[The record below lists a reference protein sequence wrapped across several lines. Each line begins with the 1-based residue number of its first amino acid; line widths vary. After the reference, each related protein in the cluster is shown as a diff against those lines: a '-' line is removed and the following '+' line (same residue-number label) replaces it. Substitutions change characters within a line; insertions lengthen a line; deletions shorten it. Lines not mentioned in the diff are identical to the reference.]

1 MNKFLNIP
9 NILTL
14 SRICLL
20 PFFVGCF
27 FINSK
32 SGLTLSLIIFVF
44 CCITDYFDGYYA
56 RAFKQTTK
64 IGQMLD
70 PLADKILV
78 SITILLIVGLRLV
91 STYTIIPAAIILC
104 REIIISG
111 VRDATEFSG
120 KNFKTSYLS
129 KCKTATQMISL
140 ALIILSNILDLD
152 ILLKIGE
159 AMFWGAAIIA
169 VISGFIYCKTHLF
182 AKSS

>member
-1 MNKFLNIP
+1 MNNLFNIP

-32 SGLTLSLIIFVF
+32 LGLILALIIFVF

-56 RAFKQTTK
+56 RAHKQTTK
-64 IGQMLD
+64 LGQMLD
-70 PLADKILV
+70 PLADKILI
-78 SITILLIVGLRLV
+78 SITILFIVGLKMV
-91 STYTIIPAAIILC
+91 SNYTIIPAAIILC

-111 VRDATEFSG
+111 VRDAAEFSG

-129 KCKTATQMISL
+129 KCKTATQMLSL
-140 ALIILSNILDLD
+140 SLIIFSNI
-152 ILLKIGE
+152 INSNCLLKIGA
-159 AMFWGAAIIA
+159 AMFWISAIIA
-169 VISGFIYCKTHLF
+169 IISGVIYCKLHLF
-182 AKSS
+182 TKSA

>member
-1 MNKFLNIP
+1 MNKLFNIP

-14 SRICLL
+14 SRIFLL

-32 SGLTLSLIIFVF
+32 FGMILALIIFVF

-56 RAFKQTTK
+56 RTYKQTTK

-78 SITILLIVGLRLV
+78 SITILFIVGLEMV
-91 STYTIIPAAIILC
+91 SVYTIIPAAIILC

-129 KCKTATQMISL
+129 KCKTATQMVSL
-140 ALIILSNILDLD
+140 SLIMLSNILNSNF
-152 ILLKIGE
+152 LLKCGE
-159 AMFWGAAIIA
+159 AMFWISAIIA
-169 VISGFIYCKTHLF
+169 IISGVIYLKLHLF
-182 AKSS
+182 KKLS